1 MDEVLTEDAKILF
14 KDLCVKYPYG
24 IRGQVYLK
32 VPRVIDWH
40 LVQKELVIEVKLL
53 GIQGESLIVAAVDE
67 NGDTI
72 DNIFDERNIVEAYE
86 VTCFNFKPYL
96 RPISS
101 MTREELKELRDIFN
115 NIIDFDEWG
124 LDILNSDFKRFS
136 YLELLAI
143 FDWFNKHHFDYGG
156 LIEKGLAI
164 KAPDGMYN

>member
-1 MDEVLTEDAKILF
+1 MDETELLI
-14 KDLCVKYPYG
+14 KDLCARVPYNTIVG
-24 IRGQVYLK
+24 VADFTGGK
-32 VPRVIDWH
+32 VTWN
-40 LVQKELVIEVKLL
+40 KEKLTLSLLHRIEEEEGAWGFV
-53 GIQGESLIVAAVDE
+53 
-67 NGDTI
+67 
-72 DNIFDERNIVEAYE
+72 
-86 VTCFNFKPYL
+86 KPYL

-156 LIEKGLAI
+156 LIEKGLAFE
-164 KAPDGMYN
+164 APDGMYN

>member
-1 MDEVLTEDAKILF
+1 MNEVLTEDAKILF
-14 KDLCVKYPYG
+14 KDLSAKYPYG

-40 LVQKELVIEVKLL
+40 LVDKEIVVEVKLL
-53 GIQGESLIVAAVDE
+53 GIQGESLIVTAVDK
-67 NGDTI
+67 NGDI
-72 DNIFDERNIVEAYE
+72 VDDIFDERNIVESYE
-86 VTCFNFKPYL
+86 ITCFNFKPYL
-96 RPISS
+96 RSISS

-156 LIEKGLAI
+156 LIEKGLAFE
-164 KAPDGMYN
+164 APDGMYN